1 MLPPRSMLR
10 VTIHRRRAMF
20 DADNLSAFA
29 ARFRGELIKPTDA
42 GYDEARKLYNGVGDK
57 RPCLIARC
65 VDVAD
70 LIAAAGFGRGSGQII
85 AIGGGAHR
93 GLGSASCYN
102 GLVIGLSGLTGVR
115 VDRQARTVSVEPGCG
130 QG

>member
-42 GYDEARKLYNGVGDK
+42 GYDEARKLYNGMVDK
-57 RPCLIARC
+57 RPALIARC
-65 VDVAD
+65 ADVAD
-70 LIAAAGFGRGSGQII
+70 VIAAVGFGRDSGQLI
-85 AIGGGAHR
+85 AIRGGGHN
-93 GLGSASCYN
+93 GPGFASCDN
-102 GLVIGLSGLTGVR
+102 GLVIDLS
-115 VDRQARTVSVEPGCG
+115 
-130 QG
+130 